1 MKKMLKNKMAKL
13 KKTLSKLKNSV
24 KKSLVKK
31 TKSVLGVTKKLKKP
45 AAMGLLVLVAVQVYP
60 SMVSLGE
67 KAMSLV
73 GKHPSVYTVKITNM
87 AGNSG
92 GTGVVVK
99 TSKSE
104 SEILTNAHVCGVVNK
119 KQGKITTVS
128 GRQHVITSVT
138 KASEHDLCV
147 ITVAADLKNSIS
159 LASQKPSA
167 YSEATITGH
176 PALMPNIITK
186 GYFGD
191 HTIIT
196 VMIGVKKCS
205 EADLRDPKTGMF
217 CAFFGSMPILKD
229 YEAQVVSATIMGGS
243 SGSAVLDSNG
253 NLAGLAFA
261 GNQGLSYAYIVPY
274 EAVVN
279 FLNRDLAAERA
290 MNGKSTPWAGSDS
303 EASEEEESIGESQ
316 MIELFSKKCLLSN
329 KPSKIEEFCTNVL
342 KY

>member
-1 MKKMLKNKMAKL
+1 MLKKKMAKL
-13 KKTLSKLKNSV
+13 KKTLSKIKSSV
-24 KKSLVKK
+24 KKAMARKAKAVV
-31 TKSVLGVTKKLKKP
+31 SVVKKLKKP
-45 AAMGLLVLVAVQVYP
+45 AAIGAVAFLAVQTYP
-60 SMVSLGE
+60 SMVVLGE

-73 GKHPSVYTVKITNM
+73 SQHPSSYTVKITNM

-119 KQGKITTVS
+119 KPGKITTVS
-128 GRQHVITSVT
+128 GRQHMITSVT
-138 KASEHDLCV
+138 KSPEHDLCIV
-147 ITVAADLKNSIS
+147 TVAADLKHSVS
-159 LASQKPSA
+159 VASQKPSN

-186 GYFGD
+186 GHFGD

-196 VMIGVKKCS
+196 IMIGVKKCTD
-205 EADLRDPKTGMF
+205 ADMRDPKNGMF
-217 CAFFGSMPILKD
+217 CAFFGSMPILKE
-229 YEAQVVSATIMGGS
+229 YESQVVSATIMGGS

-253 NLAGLAFA
+253 NLAGLVFA

-279 FLNRDLAAERA
+279 FLSRDFAAERA
-290 MNGKSTPWAGSDS
+290 ANGRSTPWEGSDS
-303 EASEEEESIGESQ
+303 EESQDEESIEESHT
-316 MIELFSKKCLLSN
+316 IELFSKKCSIPN
-329 KPSKIEEFCTNVL
+329 KPSKIEEFCTKLL